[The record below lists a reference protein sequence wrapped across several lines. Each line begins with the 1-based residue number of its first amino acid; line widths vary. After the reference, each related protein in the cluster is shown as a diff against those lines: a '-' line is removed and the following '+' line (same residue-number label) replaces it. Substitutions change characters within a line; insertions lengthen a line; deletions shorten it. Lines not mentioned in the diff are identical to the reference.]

1 MPEEQKSFYDVR
13 KWGDN
18 LRTGEELKIT
28 HNLYF
33 HSNHADLTPLVAQS
47 PAELERQITASEEK
61 EQEIFQK
68 LCAAVSEWEVQGAQ
82 TLLLRKAMEYVK
94 TPAVKHTS
102 NQWVKDNY
110 DRMEISNMVYVMRYR
125 IHENTSY
132 DHKLKKSVP
141 TSWTVSWGIAFNAP
155 KKRENPYASY
165 QFDGQDQKRYT
176 DKEKAEK
183 YVQGRFKQYAHL
195 FTEISPQIPED
206 KAHIFR
212 VNGHLLPGY
221 SVQPHVPTPQELL
234 DFVEDQDISTLIPD
248 EPNKPAA
255 KQPQKKAPAKSRG
268 DAR

>member
-1 MPEEQKSFYDVR
+1 
-13 KWGDN
+13 
-18 LRTGEELKIT
+18 
-28 HNLYF
+28 
-33 HSNHADLTPLVAQS
+33 
-47 PAELERQITASEEK
+47 
-61 EQEIFQK
+61 
-68 LCAAVSEWEVQGAQ
+68 
-82 TLLLRKAMEYVK
+82 MEYVK

-102 NQWVKDNY
+102 NQWVKDSY
-110 DRMEISNMVYVMRYR
+110 DRVEISNMVYVMHYR
-125 IHENTSY
+125 IQENTSY

-155 KKRENPYASY
+155 KKREPPYASY

-195 FTEISPQIPED
+195 FTEISRQIPED

-221 SVQPHVPTPQELL
+221 SVQPHVPTAQELL
-234 DFVEDQDISTLIPD
+234 DFVEEQDISPLLPD
-248 EPNKPAA
+248 EPKKPAA

-268 DAR
+268 EAR